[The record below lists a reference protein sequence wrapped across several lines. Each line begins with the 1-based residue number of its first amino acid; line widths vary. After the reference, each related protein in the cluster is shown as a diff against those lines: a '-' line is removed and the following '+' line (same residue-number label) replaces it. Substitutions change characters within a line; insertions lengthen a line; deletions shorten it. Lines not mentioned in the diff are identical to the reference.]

1 MNDSEET
8 RRWIAYELHDRLLPW
23 IHGAKMQ
30 LANLETTQGNE
41 QRLEI
46 AKHCLTIAAEEGRA
60 LISFLESDQ
69 NERVDSLRHSIEQFI
84 ELTRPLASQQGQQ
97 LTIVEPLNLPNA
109 TPAELSWPLLR
120 IVQQSV
126 LNAVQHAGP
135 CEIKLSSQIKPTGL
149 NKAELHVCIEDTGNG
164 FDTQAEVESTHFGLS
179 SMKQRAESINARLQ
193 IDSAVGRGTRI
204 ELTLPEKPTPLSKA
218 IS

>member
-1 MNDSEET
+1 MNDSKET

-30 LANLETTQGNE
+30 LATLESAQGND

-69 NERVDSLRHSIEQFI
+69 SERVDSLRHSIEQFI
-84 ELTRPLASQQGQQ
+84 ELTRPLATQQGQQ
-97 LTIVEPLNLPNA
+97 LTIVEPLYLPNA
-109 TPAELSWPLLR
+109 TPPELAWPLLR

-135 CEIKLSSQIKPTGL
+135 CEIKLSSQLNATGL
-149 NKAELHVCIEDTGNG
+149 DHSELSICIEDTGNG
-164 FDTQAEVESTHFGLS
+164 FDCQAEVESTHFGLS
-179 SMKQRAESINARLQ
+179 SMKQRAESIHARLQ
-193 IDSAVGRGTRI
+193 IDSAVGSGTRV
-204 ELTLPEKPTPLSKA
+204 ELTLPKSPNAS
-218 IS
+218 

>member
-1 MNDSEET
+1 MNDSHET

-30 LANLETTQGNE
+30 LANLESTQGNE

-84 ELTRPLASQQGQQ
+84 EMTRPLASQQGQQ
-97 LTIVEPLNLPNA
+97 LTIIQPLNLPK
-109 TPAELSWPLLR
+109 TTTAELAWPLLR

-135 CEIKLSSQIKPTGL
+135 CEIKLSSQLNASGL
-149 NKAELHVCIEDTGNG
+149 NQSELSICIEDTGKG
-164 FDTQAEVESTHFGLS
+164 FDTQAEIESTHFGLS

-193 IDSAVGRGTRI
+193 IDSAVRRGTRI
-204 ELTLPEKPTPLSKA
+204 ELTLPEKL
-218 IS
+218 

>member
-1 MNDSEET
+1 MNDSKET

-30 LANLETTQGNE
+30 LANVETTQVNE
-41 QRLEI
+41 QRLEV

-69 NERVDSLRHSIEQFI
+69 SERVDSLKHSIEQFI

-97 LTIVEPLNLPNA
+97 LTIVAPLNLPIA
-109 TPAELSWPLLR
+109 APPELAWTLLR

-135 CEIKLSSQIKPTGL
+135 CEIKLSSKSKATGL
-149 NKAELHVCIEDTGNG
+149 NPAEFHLCIEDTGNG

-179 SMKQRAESINARLQ
+179 SMKQRAESIHARLQ

-204 ELTLPEKPTPLSKA
+204 ELTLPDSPNAS
-218 IS
+218 

>member
-1 MNDSEET
+1 MNDSHET

-30 LANLETTQGNE
+30 LANLESTQGNE

-84 ELTRPLASQQGQQ
+84 EMTRPLASQQGQQ
-97 LTIVEPLNLPNA
+97 LTIIQPLNLPK
-109 TPAELSWPLLR
+109 TTTAELAWPLLR

-135 CEIKLSSQIKPTGL
+135 CEIKLSSQL
-149 NKAELHVCIEDTGNG
+149 NASGPNQSELSICIEDTGKG
-164 FDTQAEVESTHFGLS
+164 FDTQAEIESTHFGLS

-193 IDSAVGRGTRI
+193 IDSAVRRGTRI
-204 ELTLPEKPTPLSKA
+204 ELTLPEKL
-218 IS
+218 